1 MVDQNVNQTGGRLG
15 PPVPILVRKTLAT
28 VTTVAA
34 TLLGLLLVTFMIG
47 RVMPIDPVLAVIG
60 ERATQAQYDQTFIE
74 LGLDLPLLVQLWI

>member
-60 ERATQAQYDQTFIE
+60 ERATQAQYAP
-74 LGLDLPLLVQLWI
+74 DLH